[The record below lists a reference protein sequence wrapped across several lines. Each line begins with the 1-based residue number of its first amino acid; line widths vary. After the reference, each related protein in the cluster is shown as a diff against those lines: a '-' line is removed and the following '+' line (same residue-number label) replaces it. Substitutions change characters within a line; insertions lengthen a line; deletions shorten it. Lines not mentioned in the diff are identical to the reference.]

1 MASHISSSNY
11 DTISKRI
18 DYLISIYNG
27 HKFNVKYGFKEF
39 VEKNPSLFLSTRDPL
54 ASWNDFID
62 SKIKNYNLEKKLSGA
77 PSVPKNNINK
87 RSIGPA
93 PHIKDIADLEK
104 QLAALKL
111 GENKYKV
118 PDITPQ
124 ELAALE
130 ADFAFNSRRKSLLY
144 KSKKTIKSRKSRKSR
159 KTSKSRKSRKTSK
172 SSKSR
177 KTIKSRKSRKTIKSR
192 KSKKTSKTRKSRKT
206 SKSRKSRK
214 TSKSSKS
221 RKTSKSRKSRKGL
234 IKPLK

>member
-39 VEKNPSLFLSTRDPL
+39 VEKNPSLFLSTRDP
-54 ASWNDFID
+54 
-62 SKIKNYNLEKKLSGA
+62 
-77 PSVPKNNINK
+77 INK

-221 RKTSKSRKSRKGL
+221 RKTSKSRKSRKTSKSRKSRKGL